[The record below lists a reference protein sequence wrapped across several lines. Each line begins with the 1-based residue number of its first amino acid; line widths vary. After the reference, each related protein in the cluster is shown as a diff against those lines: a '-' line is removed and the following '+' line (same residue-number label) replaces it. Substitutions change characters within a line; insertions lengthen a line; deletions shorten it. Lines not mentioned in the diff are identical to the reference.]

1 MIKCIIFNILIA
13 LTVYINTQY
22 IYTGYCCD
30 CKKNNK
36 GSLSN
41 SNKNLGI
48 KINNINPYKNNKPIT
63 KTSFPLNTDKTNLSK
78 EGKSNNTDSDKKKLH
93 PILKPQNNDKNDS
106 TKKIKKENE
115 VKKIKDESKKKKE
128 VKTNVKKNEIKNINK
143 VENKEEKENVIKIE
157 INKNSLKI
165 SNSKIGE
172 KHFDIEEKDGIVNE
186 NFRNTTTL
194 YEINDYIYNMLLKE
208 DIEVKLTGNNL
219 SDKHI
224 LFAVVYHISGEGYSY
239 YIGYCEDGNSK
250 KIEDK
255 NNKYNGLFENSQ
267 FGNHFIIISSGE
279 NLNNCCNM
287 FYGQGEKVYYIT
299 FLKNFNTKN
308 VTDMNSMFCG
318 CENLEEIKFPNN
330 FNTKN
335 VTNMSGMF
343 CGCKRLF
350 NLDLSNFNTEKVTDM
365 SSMFC
370 GCSKFSNSTIPNF
383 NTKNVTDM
391 SYMFYHCYN
400 LRNLDLSNFKTE
412 NVTNMRYMFYEC
424 ENLQDLN
431 LSSFNTKNVINMEY
445 MFYCCYGLIN
455 LDLSSFNTEKV
466 TDINSMFV
474 SCINLK
480 EVKINNKLIIKGKI
494 NKEFYDFDCSFL
506 KNNKIFEFD
515 YL

>member
-48 KINNINPYKNNKPIT
+48 KINNINPYKNNKQKT
-63 KTSFPLNTDKTNLSK
+63 ETSFPLNTDKTNLSK

-239 YIGYCEDGNSK
+239 VRIRYGNNATDTVSGLL
-250 KIEDK
+250 IYPDNFRFSTVGVSIPVGETWDATEIDAETWSAL
-255 NNKYNGLFENSQ
+255 YDNGCAFLPAC
-267 FGNHFIIISSGE
+267 SGR
-279 NLNNCCNM
+279 
-287 FYGQGEKVYYIT
+287 T
-299 FLKNFNTKN
+299 
-308 VTDMNSMFCG
+308 
-318 CENLEEIKFPNN
+318 
-330 FNTKN
+330 
-335 VTNMSGMF
+335 
-343 CGCKRLF
+343 
-350 NLDLSNFNTEKVTDM
+350 
-365 SSMFC
+365 
-370 GCSKFSNSTIPNF
+370 
-383 NTKNVTDM
+383 
-391 SYMFYHCYN
+391 H
-400 LRNLDLSNFKTE
+400 
-412 NVTNMRYMFYEC
+412 
-424 ENLQDLN
+424 
-431 LSSFNTKNVINMEY
+431 LSSSSSPFS
-445 MFYCCYGLIN
+445 GLIIDGGYGW
-455 LDLSSFNTEKV
+455 LAYYWSSTPYPY
-466 TDINSMFV
+466 
-474 SCINLK
+474 
-480 EVKINNKLIIKGKI
+480 NNAVIANPSL
-494 NKEFYDFDCSFL
+494 SFL
-506 KNNKIFEFD
+506 
-515 YL
+515 